1 MSMPL
6 GVTERLSYKVRS
18 CWKLCLSF
26 RKRDWEMSDY
36 PIIVRENEATP
47 RPAKQRYFA
56 LILNWNVGG
65 AGQSK
70 TEALQALE
78 KNFARAKA
86 ERIISGG
93 SIPRP
98 GAQVPVEFAS
108 QKRISAHS
116 DLAEDF
122 IQRILNVD
130 GAWISDESSLWDF
143 HHGETNDALIAR
155 INELYGVDVSDIE
168 SGNLAEILERVATK
182 RKPS

>member
-1 MSMPL
+1 MAL
-6 GVTERLSYKVRS
+6 NVTDRLNYKLRSY
-18 CWKLCLSF
+18 WKLCLSI
-26 RKRDWEMSDY
+26 RKRDWELNDY
-36 PIIVRENEATP
+36 PVIVRENVASP
-47 RPAKQRYFA
+47 RPANQRYFA

-70 TEALQALE
+70 TEALQALA
-78 KNFARAKA
+78 KNFARAKT

-98 GAQVPVEFAS
+98 GAQVSIEFAS

-122 IQRILNVD
+122 KQRVLSID
-130 GAWISDESSLWDF
+130 GAWVSDESSLQDF
-143 HHGETNDALIAR
+143 HDGEKNDELIAR
-155 INELYGVDVSDIE
+155 INEVYGVDVSDIE
-168 SGNLAEILERVATK
+168 SANLAEILERIATK

>member
-1 MSMPL
+1 MPL
-6 GVTERLSYKVRS
+6 SVTERLNHKVRS

-26 RKRDWEMSDY
+26 RKHDWQLSDY
-36 PIIVRENEATP
+36 PIIVRENDATP
-47 RPAKQRYFA
+47 GPAEQRYFA

-70 TEALQALE
+70 AEALRALE

-86 ERIISGG
+86 ERMISGS

-98 GAQVPVEFAS
+98 GARVPIEFAS
-108 QKRISAHS
+108 QKRISAYS

-122 IQRILNVD
+122 IQRVLNVD
-130 GAWISDESSLWDF
+130 GAWVSDESSLWDF
-143 HHGETNDALIAR
+143 HHGEKNDALITR
-155 INELYGVDVSDIE
+155 INEVYGVDVSDIE
-168 SGNLAEILERVATK
+168 SGNLAEILERIATK